1 MSTTEVY
8 SCKAGQKLKEGR
20 LDYAPHVETREQA
33 EADAKRRC
41 QADPGLAKVAYYLVS
56 EDGRFR
62 MLHSYTNPNPGTAK
76 PVRRA
81 GVSRD
86 IQIPS
91 QDGPTAA
98 KAPQSAAAHR
108 QDVQAEWEMIAFQ

>member
-8 SCKAGQKLKEGR
+8 SAKPGQKLKEGR
-20 LDYAPHVETREQA
+20 LDYAPHIETKEQA

-41 QADPGLAKVAYYLVS
+41 QADPTLAKVAYYLVS

-62 MLHSYTNPNPGTAK
+62 MLHSYTNPNPGAK

-81 GVSRD
+81 GMQTDFKRR
-86 IQIPS
+86 PK
-91 QDGPTAA
+91 AA
-98 KAPQSAAAHR
+98 KPPPPPTLLQR
-108 QDVQAEWEMIAFQ
+108 IARMLKPGGK

>member
-8 SCKAGQKLKEGR
+8 SAKPGQKLKEGR
-20 LDYAPHVETREQA
+20 LDYAPHIETKEQA

-41 QADPGLAKVAYYLVS
+41 QADPTLAKVAYYLVS

-62 MLHSYTNPNPGTAK
+62 MLHSYTNPNPGAK

-81 GVSRD
+81 GM
-86 IQIPS
+86 QIGDS
-91 QDGPTAA
+91 
-98 KAPQSAAAHR
+98 
-108 QDVQAEWEMIAFQ
+108 E